1 MLLVKFVMHLS
12 SSFFKSVSVMPV
24 LVSKFLLNSGSEKGV
39 TSPLDIK
46 PKVTF
51 AVFNTVL
58 APLGPGGLIV
68 IVLVCHT
75 KYFHH

>member
-1 MLLVKFVMHLS
+1 MILVKFVIHLS

-24 LVSKFLLNSGSEKGV
+24 LVSKFLLNTGSEKGV

-51 AVFNTVL
+51 SVFNTFL
-58 APLGPGGLIV
+58 APLGPCEV
-68 IVLVCHT
+68 DSNS
-75 KYFHH
+75 

>member
-1 MLLVKFVMHLS
+1 MHLS

-24 LVSKFLLNSGSEKGV
+24 LVSKFLLNSGSEKGI

-58 APLGPGGLIV
+58 APLGPGEVDSNSIGLSYQILPSL
-68 IVLVCHT
+68 IRDI
-75 KYFHH
+75 